1 MNMRLRFLLAGFCIG
16 LAELLPGISG
26 ATVALMFGIYKKLI
40 ECISK
45 LKDLDLLLP
54 LLLGMAVGVF
64 GFSKLIN
71 FLFLSYTNLF
81 ELFIGILMIFYGAYL
96 FLSNIQ
102 KSKRKELFFFSL
114 LFVISVAVGVAIGDL
129 FDFEASVDAFSLVAY
144 GFIAFSFL
152 LIPGISGSAFLLAIG
167 IYPLIIGSVADLN
180 LSVLLPFAIGML
192 FSLFTMPRLIEKLLS
207 KFDNYIY
214 MIFAGFILGAG
225 SSII

>member
-1 MNMRLRFLLAGFCIG
+1 MNMKLKFLLAGFCIG
-16 LAELLPGISG
+16 IAELLPGISG

-207 KFDNYIY
+207 KFDKYIY

>member
-102 KSKRKELFFFSL
+102 KSKRKELVLCSF
-114 LFVISVAVGVAIGDL
+114 LFLISVAIGVSIGDL
-129 FDFEASVDAFSLVAY
+129 SDLDASVGSFSLVAY

-167 IYPLIIGSVADLN
+167 IYPLIIGSVADLD
-180 LSVLLPFAIGML
+180 LLVLFPFAIGML
-192 FSLFTMPRLIEKLLS
+192 FSLITMPRLIEKLLS
-207 KFDNYIY
+207 KFDQNIY
-214 MIFAGFILGAG
+214 MIFSGFILGAG

>member
-1 MNMRLRFLLAGFCIG
+1 MNLRLRFLLAGFCIG

-45 LKDLDLLLP
+45 LKDLDLLIP
-54 LLLGMAVGVF
+54 LLLGMVVGIF

-81 ELFIGILMIFYGAYL
+81 ELFIGILMILYGTYL
-96 FLSNIQ
+96 FFSNIQ
-102 KSKRKELFFFSL
+102 ISQRKDLILFSL
-114 LFVISVAVGVAIGDL
+114 LFLIAIGLGIFIGDL
-129 FDFEASVDAFSLVAY
+129 SGFNLSISTFPLVIY

-180 LSVLLPFAIGML
+180 LPVLFPFAIGML
-192 FSLFTMPRLIEKLLS
+192 LSLIIMPRLIKKLLS
-207 KFDNYIY
+207 SFDKYIY

>member
-1 MNMRLRFLLAGFCIG
+1 MSIRLRFLLAGFCIG

-45 LKDLDLLLP
+45 LKDLDLLVP
-54 LLLGMAVGVF
+54 LLLGMAVSVF

-71 FLFLSYTNLF
+71 FLFLNYTNFF
-81 ELFIGILMIFYGAYL
+81 EFFIGILMIFYGAYL

-114 LFVISVAVGVAIGDL
+114 LFVISVAIGVAIGNLSGLD
-129 FDFEASVDAFSLVAY
+129 ASVGTFPLVIY

-180 LSVLLPFAIGML
+180 LLVLLPFATGML
-192 FSLFTMPRLIEKLLS
+192 FSLITMPKLIEKLLS
-207 KFDNYIY
+207 IFDKNIY

>member
-1 MNMRLRFLLAGFCIG
+1 MNIRLRFLLAGFCIG

-40 ECISK
+40 KCISK
-45 LKDLDLLLP
+45 LKDLDLLVP
-54 LLLGMAVGVF
+54 LLLGMAVSVF

-71 FLFLSYTNLF
+71 FLFLNYTNLF

-96 FLSNIQ
+96 FLSNIER
-102 KSKRKELFFFSL
+102 SNRKELFFFSL
-114 LFVISVAVGVAIGDL
+114 MFVISVAIGVAIGNLSGLD
-129 FDFEASVDAFSLVAY
+129 ASAGIFPLGVY

-180 LSVLLPFAIGML
+180 LLVLLPFATGML
-192 FSLFTMPRLIEKLLS
+192 FSLITMPKLIEKLLS
-207 KFDNYIY
+207 EFDKYIY
-214 MIFAGFILGAG
+214 MIFAGFIFGAG
-225 SSII
+225 SSMI